1 MSIWVQV
8 MMSKKSVIIYFNYYL
23 SNERSYYLSM
33 LSHLMNLISILIRC
47 MYWKLF
53 SIYEQAFRWTRQST
67 LWKSNRIS
75 FVCASILHNRPFILK
90 YSIKM
95 KMTFSERMI
104 VLIITIIVALW
115 IVSIPYRIK
124 CATMQISEMPWYCL
138 YLLQSK

>member
-1 MSIWVQV
+1 MTVIK
-8 MMSKKSVIIYFNYYL
+8 SKFYFIKICQ
-23 SNERSYYLSM
+23 NERSIDLNIMYY
-33 LSHLMNLISILIRC
+33 LMNLIHILILRC
-47 MYWKLF
+47 DRKF
-53 SIYEQAFRWTRQST
+53 FCIYEQNLRWTRQRT

-75 FVCASILHNRPFILK
+75 FVCASILHNIPFILK